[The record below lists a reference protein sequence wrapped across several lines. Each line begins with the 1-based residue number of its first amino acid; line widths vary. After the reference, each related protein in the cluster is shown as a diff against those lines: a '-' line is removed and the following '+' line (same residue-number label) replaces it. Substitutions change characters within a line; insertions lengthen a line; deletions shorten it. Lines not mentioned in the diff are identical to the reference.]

1 MKPSVLAVVPAR
13 AHSKR
18 IPGKNRKD
26 FLGKPLIQWS
36 LDAALNASCVSRVAV
51 TTDDDK
57 ILEYAQKFPKVDFVK
72 RPDELALDSTPG
84 VDPILHLMQ
93 QLEKAG
99 QKYDYL
105 VLLQPTSPLRTK
117 EHIEAAFAALLKS
130 QKSQLVSVKKL
141 VDPMGHIVF
150 QKGEGIQFL
159 KSMLNSWPADQDL
172 KVLNGAI
179 YISEWQSLLDQ
190 KTFLGKNLEMFEMDE
205 KVSVDIDYP
214 EDWKRAETYA
224 RMEVL

>member
-1 MKPSVLAVVPAR
+1 MRPSVLAVIPAR

-26 FLGKPLIQWS
+26 FLGKPLICWS
-36 LDAALNASCVSRVAV
+36 IDSALEARCISDVAV
-51 TTDDDK
+51 TTDDDL
-57 ILEYAQKFPKVDFVK
+57 ILDYAQKYPKVNFVK

-93 QLEKAG
+93 QIEKSG
-99 QKYDYL
+99 KKYDYL
-105 VLLQPTSPLRTK
+105 ILLQPTSPLRKK
-117 EHIEAAFAALLKS
+117 EHIEAAFTALLKS

-159 KSMLNSWPADQDL
+159 KTNVNVLPPDQEL

-179 YISEWQSLLDQ
+179 YISEWQSLSEQ
-190 KTFLGKNLEMFEMDE
+190 KTFLGKSLEMFEMDE

-214 EDWKRAETYA
+214 EDWKRAESYA

>member
-1 MKPSVLAVVPAR
+1 MKPSVLAVIPAR

-26 FLGKPLIQWS
+26 FLGKPLIHWS
-36 LDAALNASCVSRVAV
+36 IDTALNAQCVTQVAV

-57 ILEYAQKFPKVDFVK
+57 ILEFSKIFPKVDFVK

-93 QLEKAG
+93 QIEKTG
-99 QKYDYL
+99 KKYDYL
-105 VLLQPTSPLRTK
+105 ILLQPTSPLRTK
-117 EHIEAAFAALLKS
+117 EHIEAAFVRLLKS

-141 VDPMGHIVF
+141 VDPMGHVVF

-159 KSMLNSWPADQDL
+159 KTNASSLPADQDL

-190 KTFLGKNLEMFEMDE
+190 KTFLGKSLEMFEMDE
-205 KVSVDIDYP
+205 RVSVDIDYP

>member
-1 MKPSVLAVVPAR
+1 MKPSVLAVIPAR

-26 FLGKPLIQWS
+26 FLGKPLIHWS
-36 LDAALNASCVSRVAV
+36 IDAALEAKCVTHVAV
-51 TTDDDK
+51 TTDDTK
-57 ILEYAQKFPKVDFVK
+57 ILEYSTKYPKVDFVK
-72 RPDELALDSTPG
+72 RPEELALDATPG

-93 QLEKAG
+93 QIEKAG
-99 QKYDYL
+99 KKYDYL
-105 VLLQPTSPLRTK
+105 VLLQPTSPLRTNM
-117 EHIEAAFAALLKS
+117 HIDTAFAALLKS

-141 VDPMGHIVF
+141 VDSIGHIVF
-150 QKGEGIQFL
+150 QKADGIQFL
-159 KSMLNSWPADQDL
+159 KSGIAQLPTDQDL

-205 KVSVDIDYP
+205 RVSVDIDYP
-214 EDWKRAETYA
+214 EDWTRAEKNA

>member
-1 MKPSVLAVVPAR
+1 MKPRVLAVIPAR

-26 FLGKPLIQWS
+26 FLGKPLIHWS
-36 LDAALNASCVSRVAV
+36 LDAALNAVCVSQVAV
-51 TTDDDK
+51 TTDDTK
-57 ILEYAQKFPKVDFVK
+57 ILDYVSIYPQVRFTK
-72 RPDELALDSTPG
+72 RPDELALDTTPG

-93 QLEKAG
+93 QLEAAG
-99 QKYDYL
+99 EKYDYL
-105 VLLQPTSPLRTK
+105 VLLQPTSPLRSSS
-117 EHIEAAFAALLKS
+117 HIDEAFAALLKS
-130 QKSQLVSVKKL
+130 GKSQLVSVKKL

-150 QKGEGIQFL
+150 KKGDGFQFL
-159 KSMLNSWPADQDL
+159 KSSISLLPADQDL

-179 YISEWQSLLDQ
+179 YISEWQSLLEQ
-190 KTFLGKNLEMFEMDE
+190 KTFLGKSLELFEMDE

-214 EDWKRAETYA
+214 EDWKRAEAYA

>member
-26 FLGKPLIQWS
+26 FLGKPLIHWS
-36 LDAALNASCVSRVAV
+36 IEAALSASCISHVVV

-57 ILEYAQKFPKVDFVK
+57 VLEYSSRYPRVDFVK

-84 VDPILHLMQ
+84 VDPVLHLMQ
-93 QLEKAG
+93 QIEKGAK
-99 QKYDYL
+99 KYDYL

-117 EHIEAAFAALLKS
+117 THVEEAFAALLKS

-141 VDPMGHIVF
+141 FDPINHVVF
-150 QKGEGIQFL
+150 RKGNGIQFL
-159 KSMLNSWPADQDL
+159 KSVVSPLPSDQDL

-179 YISEWQSLLDQ
+179 YISKWQSLLDQ
-190 KTFLGKNLEMFEMDE
+190 KTFLGNSLEMFEMDE
-205 KVSVDIDYP
+205 SVSVDIDYP
-214 EDWKRAETYA
+214 EDWKRAEAYA